1 MKPSY
6 RIRRARASDSS
17 AANFGDSG
25 IRIWAL
31 LSARCAACC
40 DRDVRRR
47 VGRGSIASPLSTLR
61 ISRVAH
67 TQPAQPFGADT
78 AMPHSKALSGRAA
91 RSSLRAPFGAPARGI
106 VGNAH
111 PRCRLAASHCACS
124 SRCGLQRPPQADC
137 EGNEDVCRPGASPQ
151 LSTALGLG
159 GCAATHRAI
168 AASGHAAP
176 RKQESDLAQRATRQS
191 GIATRGAARGLTRAR
206 VSDRRRRLTQAL
218 EHMATAQPTC
228 SLCVTA
234 RACVPSPLGSPST
247 AAPAAAFSLSL
258 WRRIASP
265 YRGHAGLFGPILD
278 SK

>member
-159 GCAATHRAI
+159 GCAATHRA
-168 AASGHAAP
+168 ATSGHAAP
-176 RKQESDLAQRATRQS
+176 RRQRERPRSAGHSAKQNRPS
-191 GIATRGAARGLTRAR
+191 AAAGGGLGFTRA
-206 VSDRRRRLTQAL
+206 
-218 EHMATAQPTC
+218 
-228 SLCVTA
+228 
-234 RACVPSPLGSPST
+234 
-247 AAPAAAFSLSL
+247 
-258 WRRIASP
+258 ASE
-265 YRGHAGLFGPILD
+265 
-278 SK
+278 